1 MSKTVW
7 IYQESNRPGLDHVSI
22 HKSKEAA
29 LAAAL
34 VSVVLWEEH
43 AGAPQETVS
52 SNFHKWEWRSRF
64 GHPHT
69 THTVRVMQTLVRVGG
84 AGDGEK

>member
-43 AGAPQETVS
+43 AVTREAE
-52 SNFHKWEWRSRF
+52 
-64 GHPHT
+64 
-69 THTVRVMQTLVRVGG
+69 VRLMSIKDIDITEIPR
-84 AGDGEK
+84 KKNT